1 MKWFD
6 ILKALSPE
14 ERAETERF
22 WPEEDLAEHTH
33 EFKMAYAR
41 LYNRLKVEGK
51 NRPPTKKEIYAEMKN
66 PSGLRT
72 RGRPHWLTRAGIGFG
87 EDEAESRKRA
97 KRIRAR
103 LFHRKGKIPNLK
115 EIKEEWLNPGPKGR
129 ARLPKPQIIKPPKF
143 GPRNRTGPK
152 PWYVKAKVDI
162 KGDTERSTRVLSRA
176 RKRHHPD
183 KPTLE
188 QITEEWNK
196 PSKYRPR
203 DALAT
208 EASRAKLE
216 PISELIVSYGSWA
229 LQNNI
234 PLKHLENF
242 IVSEEGRELTDKEL
256 IDVKRWKKQQGG

>member
-103 LFHRKGKIPNLK
+103 LFHRKGKIPNSATCPVTFA
-115 EIKEEWLNPGPKGR
+115 IRIGPPNCE
-129 ARLPKPQIIKPPKF
+129 LSPEPLIILTKYF
-143 GPRNRTGPK
+143 N
-152 PWYVKAKVDI
+152 VDAQ
-162 KGDTERSTRVLSRA
+162 T
-176 RKRHHPD
+176 
-183 KPTLE
+183 
-188 QITEEWNK
+188 
-196 PSKYRPR
+196 
-203 DALAT
+203 
-208 EASRAKLE
+208 
-216 PISELIVSYGSWA
+216 
-229 LQNNI
+229 
-234 PLKHLENF
+234 
-242 IVSEEGRELTDKEL
+242 
-256 IDVKRWKKQQGG
+256 